1 MRSVSHDVT
10 SERLDKR
17 DTWIFAAAGTIRPQF
32 VIHFRLKSDTE
43 SLDPD
48 RITGRI
54 EQDSR
59 YTDAGVVTPR
69 DQPREKVKL
78 TIRTTRG
85 GWVQDAFGFQRITR
99 LRFHQQSKT
108 PQLEVTHLVG
118 SLRRVCC
125 LNKR

>member
-17 DTWIFAAAGTIRPQF
+17 DTWIFAAPGTVRPQF
-32 VIHFRLKSDTE
+32 VIHFRLKCDTE
-43 SLDPD
+43 PLDPD
-48 RITGRI
+48 RITGLI

-59 YTDAGVVTPR
+59 YTDAGVVTTR

-85 GWVQDAFGFQRITR
+85 GWVQDACGFQRITW
-99 LRFHQQSKT
+99 LRFHQQSET
-108 PQLEVTHLVG
+108 PQLEVTHLV
-118 SLRRVCC
+118 L
-125 LNKR
+125 